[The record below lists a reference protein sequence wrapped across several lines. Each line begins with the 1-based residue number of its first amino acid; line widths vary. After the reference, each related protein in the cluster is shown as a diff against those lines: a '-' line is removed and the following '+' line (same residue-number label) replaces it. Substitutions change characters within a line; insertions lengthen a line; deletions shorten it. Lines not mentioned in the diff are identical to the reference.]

1 MCYWDSHDRLV
12 NIDRFGMLERVEDIA
27 RERDGAYRFGG
38 QQGSVHRPA
47 GHGARCGH
55 DICRRSGDADR
66 RARSERPLTDGG
78 TVSASPGP
86 SGVPGPRYPA
96 RQRDITV
103 EDVLPQARHVV
114 GNESSLDQIGSAPI
128 FGNNS
133 PGYEVEAGERVL
145 LVVST
150 KYDPVVVE
158 AFTRAIRERE
168 ARVDVITLDLE
179 KNHEEMDPW
188 YDELPGLYVP
198 DDFEGE
204 MNRLTSSPETR
215 TWQEGSEPSER
226 KLLWWEEVA
235 NGTVPNRELPDYDL
249 LIWGPGGPVAE
260 SELEHHRYE
269 RIPWQ
274 RAETLQTGYA
284 TFPKELWNAI
294 DRKTTE
300 MIRNA
305 ETVHLTDPEGTDLTF
320 TNHFDDDGEYVPRG
334 FPGHIFGHRTFP
346 KEETDTSGVIAGTLN
361 HVNAFPHIEVEIEDG
376 KTVGI
381 DGGGEYG
388 ELWREA
394 LEVTEQYQ
402 YHRYPG
408 SGLFWLWEMAIG
420 TNPKMVRPSSK
431 DLSTFN
437 FTANERFRSGVIHC
451 GFGTL
456 TGSEIERRAEEEG
469 IPWGHVH
476 VHLLFPTY
484 EATTAAGE
492 TYTVIENG
500 HLTALDDPEI
510 REIAAKY
517 GDPDELLAEDWIP
530 GVPGVNE
537 DGDYDEDYARDPL
550 AWLETERER
559 FYE

>member
-1 MCYWDSHDRLV
+1 MCYWDSRDQLANV
-12 NIDRFGMLERVEDIA
+12 DGFGMLEQVEDIA
-27 RERDGAYRFGG
+27 RKQGGAYVFGG
-38 QQGSVHRPA
+38 GSGATRGHHRHA
-47 GHGARCGH
+47 DVQTHH
-55 DICRRSGDADR
+55 DHTHDSSRVRS
-66 RARSERPLTDGG
+66 DGG
-78 TVSASPGP
+78 TETRQPSPT
-86 SGVPGPRYPA
+86 GVPGPRYP
-96 RQRDITV
+96 RRERNLTV

-114 GNESSLDQIGSAPI
+114 EQESSLDEIESAPI

-133 PGYEVEAGERVL
+133 PGYEVSEGERVL
-145 LVVST
+145 MVVST
-150 KYDPVVVE
+150 KYDPVVVK
-158 AFTRAIRERE
+158 AITQAIREVG
-168 ARVDVITLDLE
+168 ARIDVINLDLR
-179 KNHEEMDPW
+179 KNHDQIDPW
-188 YDELPGLYVP
+188 YDELPGLYIP

-204 MNRLTSSPETR
+204 MAKLTSSPATR
-215 TWQEGSEPSER
+215 TWEEGSEPSEP

-235 NGTVPNRELPDYDL
+235 SGNVPDREVPDYDL

-260 SELEHHRYE
+260 SQVQHHRYE

-274 RAETLQTGYA
+274 RAETLKTGYA

-294 DRKTTE
+294 DEKTTG
-300 MIRNA
+300 MIRRA

-361 HVNAFPHIEVEIEDG
+361 HVNAFPHIEVEVKDG
-376 KTVGI
+376 KVVDI
-381 DGGGEYG
+381 NGGGEYG

-402 YHRYPG
+402 YYRYPG

-420 TNPKMVRPSSK
+420 TNPKMVRPSSR

-437 FTANERFRSGVIHC
+437 FTANERFRSGIIHC

-456 TGSEIERRAEEEG
+456 TASEIERRAEERG

-484 EATTAAGE
+484 EATTAEGE
-492 TYTVIENG
+492 TYKVIDNG
-500 HLTALDDPEI
+500 HLTALDDPEV

-517 GDPDELLAEDWIP
+517 GDPDELLSEDWIP
-530 GVPGVNE
+530 GIPGVNE
-537 DGDYDEDYARDPL
+537 EGDYRDDYADDPL
-550 AWLETERER
+550 EWLQSERDR